1 MAYLVVKLWACAIF
15 LLGYCTQIIT
25 NYLNLK
31 FNHILNSVT
40 LRFDFPFMHGL

>member
-1 MAYLVVKLWACAIF
+1 MAYLVVKLWACVIF
-15 LLGYCTQIIT
+15 LLGYCIQIII

-31 FNHILNSVT
+31 FNHILNSGT